1 MAVSTAD
8 VTVCVCVYVCVCV
21 CVVWAGG
28 LEARPHLRISLI
40 HIQTPQT
47 GHDAKMNIY
56 MSRLYDP
63 T

>member
-8 VTVCVCVYVCVCV
+8 VTLCVCVEG
-21 CVVWAGG
+21 AGA
-28 LEARPHLRISLI
+28 LEARPRLRISLI
-40 HIQTPQT
+40 HIQTPQS

-56 MSRLYDP
+56 TSRLYNP